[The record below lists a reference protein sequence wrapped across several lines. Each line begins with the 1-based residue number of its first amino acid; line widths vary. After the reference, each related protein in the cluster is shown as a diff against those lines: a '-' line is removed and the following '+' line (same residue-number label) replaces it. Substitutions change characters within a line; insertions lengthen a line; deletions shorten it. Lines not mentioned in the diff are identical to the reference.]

1 MHYELEILK
10 REPYV
15 EREVEKLRKYLH
27 TDLIKV
33 ITGPRRTGKSF
44 LAVRTLKENFGYV
57 KF

>member
-1 MHYELEILK
+1 M
-10 REPYV
+10 
-15 EREVEKLRKYLH
+15 EKLRKYLH

-33 ITGPRRTGKSF
+33 ITGPRRTGKSS